1 MTQGSENKKYR
12 TQIASSAGVVVFA
25 GDRSDHAGWVEV
37 SCQRL
42 ALRATALVLKHAFI
56 KQPVEVPQVRRQFAS
71 FLGLG
76 PARFGPT
83 FRLRSRTA
91 EIAAASGPAGDG
103 LMAVV
108 AAAPDSA

>member
-25 GDRSDHAGWVEV
+25 GDRSDRAGWVEV

-71 FLGLG
+71 FLGR

-83 FRLRSRTA
+83 FRLRS
-91 EIAAASGPAGDG
+91 ELPK
-103 LMAVV
+103 
-108 AAAPDSA
+108 